1 MKRILSLVLAVI
13 LLMSSAV
20 LVACDDTSDEPAATT
35 TATTAP
41 QDQDDENPEEEK
53 KSNTVETV
61 NGMNAKQLYEKFCE
75 EYLAAKTFDLYMTD
89 VVYVDESTTSTT
101 TVELKFTEDE
111 VYFSSHSDSDEDESF
126 KMWLVDGVMYV
137 DSTDVKICG
146 ESGSV
151 EELLGMS
158 LNDALNEMVS
168 DVFSEA
174 EMEIYLE
181 KLNKAKIY
189 IKGDGYC
196 FSVTLTDE
204 EATQILGEESKGFK
218 ETVYVDAQGKVT
230 KSVAESE
237 DGITTMILNT
247 YGGAVS
253 ITAPENAGEFMDIA
267 GAFDE
272 NPGAFAL
279 YESLLEKI
287 GEINTLDYY
296 DFWMTID
303 GQYVF
308 DYRRTAEG
316 ENLIVY
322 DDDEYIKYWYIDGK
336 LYMADIN
343 TGYGNP
349 VEITLTDEILGYF
362 EQVRTLPAIIATYKV
377 SGLEMSDLQ
386 YDDTRTLS
394 FNVGEDTWQIHFY
407 EYENVISL
415 IDVSY
420 GEKDAGQFRYV
431 FANMGKT
438 NLSLGFP
445 GIQ

>member
-1 MKRILSLVLAVI
+1 MKRILSLIIALM
-13 LLMSSAV
+13 LLMSSAL
-20 LVACDDTSDEPAATT
+20 LVACDDASDEPAATT

-89 VVYVDESTTSTT
+89 VVYVDESTMSTT

-137 DSTDVKICG
+137 DSADVKICG

-151 EELLGMS
+151 EALLGMS

-168 DVFSEA
+168 DVFSAA

-218 ETVYVDAQGKVT
+218 ETVYVDAQGRVT

-253 ITAPENAGEFMDIA
+253 ITAPDNAGEFADIM

-272 NPGAFAL
+272 DPEAFAI

-287 GEINTLDYY
+287 GKIYTFDYY
-296 DFWMTID
+296 EVWMKFD
-303 GQYVF
+303 DDDVF
-308 DYRRTAEG
+308 DYRRTPDG
-316 ENLIVY
+316 EKLALY
-322 DDDEYIKYWYIDGK
+322 DGYESTVYWYIDGK
-336 LYMADIN
+336 LYTRDIDA
-343 TGYGNP
+343 GYGNT
-349 VEITLTDEILGYF
+349 VEITLTDEISEYF
-362 EQVRTLPAIIATYKV
+362 EQARTLPAIISTHKV
-377 SGLEMSDLQ
+377 GGLEMSNLQ
-386 YDDTRTLS
+386 YDERTLS
-394 FNVGEDTWQIHFY
+394 FNVDEDTWQIHFY
-407 EYENVISL
+407 EYENVITF

-420 GEKDAGQFRYV
+420 REKDVGKFQYA
-431 FANMGKT
+431 FANIGNT

-445 GIQ
+445 GVQ